1 MELVGFQ
8 LMDFKGNDG
17 GRITGVKLHC
27 LDDNIPAGKG
37 SGRAVYSVFVPSEKC
52 PKIPSVGADVEFF
65 YNRFGRVDRVEI
77 LD

>member
-1 MELVGFQ
+1 MELIGFQ
-8 LMDFKGNDG
+8 LMDFKGQDG
-17 GRITGVKLHC
+17 DRVTGVKLHC
-27 LDDNIPAGKG
+27 LDDEIPAGKG

-52 PKIPSVGADVEFF
+52 PKLPVVGAHLLFV